1 MHGRHRSTY
10 SALKVKKLGPCDL
23 RLEVTDDIHSSAL
36 ATLVAEMEQLHS
48 EVFDIS
54 WRASYSLPR
63 PFTRPSLVLQDFSSE
78 K

>member
-36 ATLVAEMEQLHS
+36 ATLVAEMEQ
-48 EVFDIS
+48 
-54 WRASYSLPR
+54 
-63 PFTRPSLVLQDFSSE
+63 
-78 K
+78 